1 LYKVRNLRAPQQRS
15 ADTKR
20 RILDAA
26 AAEFGDHGFSGAST
40 RTIAANAAVQH
51 ALVRYHFGDKESLW
65 RAVIRELVSEHK
77 AWHDAQMLELQEVE
91 PVVKLRKLQE
101 EFIRF
106 SAAAVPYHRIM
117 AHVAERSNPQLTW
130 VIDEYLRDVYD
141 QRAEL
146 IRAAQAAG
154 KYVLGDPYHLQYLFL
169 GAVTRIFLLA
179 GEVEQI
185 AGHNPLSPE
194 FLQEH
199 ERICLSLFFRD

>member
-1 LYKVRNLRAPQQRS
+1 MYKVRNLRAPQQRS

-26 AAEFGDHGFSGAST
+26 AAEFGDHGYTGASM
-40 RTIAANAAVQH
+40 RAIAQNASVQH

-65 RAVIRELVSEHK
+65 RAVIGELLSTHK
-77 AWHDAQMLELQEVE
+77 AWHDAQMLELREVD
-91 PVVKLRKLQE
+91 PVNKLRKLQQ
-101 EFIRF
+101 EFIHF

-130 VIDEYLRDVYD
+130 MIDEYLRDVYD

-154 KYVLGDPYHLQYLFL
+154 KYVQGDPYHLQYLFL

-185 AGHNPLSPE
+185 AGRDPLSPD
-194 FLQEH
+194 FLEEH
-199 ERICLSLFFRD
+199 EKVCLSLFFRD

>member
-1 LYKVRNLRAPQQRS
+1 MYKVRNLRAPQQRS

-40 RTIAANAAVQH
+40 RAIAEKAAVQH

-65 RAVIRELVSEHK
+65 RTVIREYVTEHK
-77 AWHDAQMLELQEVE
+77 AWHDAQMRELSEE
-91 PVVKLRKLQE
+91 DPVTKLRKLQK
-101 EFIRF
+101 EFIHF

-130 VIDEYLRDVYD
+130 MIDEYLREVYD

-154 KYVLGDPYHLQYLFL
+154 KYVAGDPYHLQYLFL

-179 GEVEQI
+179 AEVEQI
-185 AGHNPLSPE
+185 AGRNPLSAE
-194 FLQEH
+194 FLAEH
-199 ERICLSLFFRD
+199 EQVCLSLFFRD